1 MIYGDE
7 VRTNLTT
14 SSRPGFLF
22 RTSRDPGSAIW
33 LCSGCGSGGRTASTA
48 STVCT
53 SVVSRCR
60 VHYAFDASHLQIT
73 MYRQL
78 DTGCECDVF
87 EIFIPECPMRL
98 YTRLHESC
106 IITVSYRCY
115 HQSSSHRPPY
125 TCPNTHPMINFDLIR
140 RARNPCLLHIDR
152 LRFHGAH

>member
-98 YTRLHESC
+98 YTRLHESMHHHRL
-106 IITVSYRCY
+106 ISMLSSIVK
-115 HQSSSHRPPY
+115 SSSAIYLSEYSSHDQLRPDPLRAQSMLAPY
-125 TCPNTHPMINFDLIR
+125 
-140 RARNPCLLHIDR
+140 
-152 LRFHGAH
+152 